1 MAALFTAAKIS
12 VLLALHKIIDLFI
25 NCIHQTSLPR
35 RDSSRNSPRSMWVE
49 GTRDE
54 ALRTSAQEACIRQV
68 HCIQDES
75 LVVSLACIIYWN
87 GFIFLIW
94 WPIASPLTSE
104 VPPSS
109 PKIGSKSEVFLNV
122 TAKDANGEV
131 GFSTAHQMLSVQ
143 EPAGPASSFLQ
154 LAVKRSGT
162 ANRVVVHWNIT
173 SNSNTFFPNDTG
185 PQRGKIVFEEGTT

>member
-1 MAALFTAAKIS
+1 MVRHAILP
-12 VLLALHKIIDLFI
+12 D
-25 NCIHQTSLPR
+25 SLC
-35 RDSSRNSPRSMWVE
+35 VE
-49 GTRDE
+49 GTRNE
-54 ALRTSAQEACIRQV
+54 GLRTSAWEASIRQV
-68 HCIQDES
+68 HRIHTS
-75 LVVSLACIIYWN
+75 PYYFLLHVSSVETLFFFLNLATN
-87 GFIFLIW
+87 
-94 WPIASPLTSE
+94 SVPLTSE

-109 PKIGSKSEVFLNV
+109 PKIGNKSEVFLNV

>member
-12 VLLALHKIIDLFI
+12 VLLALRKIIDLFI

-75 LVVSLACIIYWN
+75 LVVSLAC
-87 GFIFLIW
+87 
-94 WPIASPLTSE
+94 
-104 VPPSS
+104 VSS
-109 PKIGSKSEVFLNV
+109 IETVL
-122 TAKDANGEV
+122 
-131 GFSTAHQMLSVQ
+131 
-143 EPAGPASSFLQ
+143 
-154 LAVKRSGT
+154 
-162 ANRVVVHWNIT
+162 
-173 SNSNTFFPNDTG
+173 FF
-185 PQRGKIVFEEGTT
+185 